1 MCALCLGSVLCR
13 QELEERGLLKLYQ
26 NWDERLEEHLTLRQE
41 EGEGRPARGS
51 PTRGRSLS
59 PQEQGGLGGEA
70 HRGLQITPLT

>member
-41 EGEGRPARGS
+41 EGEGGSARGS

-59 PQEQGGLGGEA
+59 PQERGGRTEGSRSQ
-70 HRGLQITPLT
+70 H